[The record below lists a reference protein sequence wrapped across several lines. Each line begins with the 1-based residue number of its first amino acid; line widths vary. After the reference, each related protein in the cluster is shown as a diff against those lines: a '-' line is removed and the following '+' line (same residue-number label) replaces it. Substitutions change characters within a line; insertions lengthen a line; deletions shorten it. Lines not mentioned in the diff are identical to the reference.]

1 MLRRAPGSGPI
12 VGKIFVSKAGCRS
25 PGTRARADDFQGKR
39 PWLYSSRPQV
49 TITIQPVRGL
59 LRVLPPNQRRCLQAP
74 PEFLPAVEDPL
85 LIARQ
90 PHPSPVRRVPLQA

>member
-1 MLRRAPGSGPI
+1 MSRRARESGPI
-12 VGKIFVSKAGCRS
+12 VEKISVSKADCRS
-25 PGTRARADDFQGKR
+25 PSSRGRADDFQGKR
-39 PWLYSSRPQV
+39 LWPYSSRPQV

-90 PHPSPVRRVPLQA
+90 PHPSPVRRV

>member
-1 MLRRAPGSGPI
+1 MSRRAQGSGPI

-25 PGTRARADDFQGKR
+25 PSNRGRADDSPEKR
-39 PWLYSSRPQV
+39 LWLCSSRPQV
-49 TITIQPVRGL
+49 TITIQPIRGL

-90 PHPSPVRRVPLQA
+90 PHPSPVRRVPLEA